1 MIVSRHAKWLVLAVA
16 IMVSAHAATSAFAAS
31 TPAYP
36 TRPIRLLLPF
46 APGGS
51 ADVIGRILS
60 PKLSEAM
67 GQQWVVDNR
76 GGAAGN
82 IAAETVARAA
92 PDGHTVFLG
101 LSTIVTANPALYKL
115 TFSMEKD
122 LQPVTTLTFSQY
134 IFVLNPNVPAG
145 SVKELIALAKQKP
158 RSLNFSSGGVGSPL
172 HLAIELFQ
180 RRAGIEMVHV
190 PFKSG
195 GGATAAVIA
204 GEVQLAASSIA
215 SSMQMVKAGR
225 LKAIATTGAR
235 RSLVAPELPTLIE
248 SGFPGLE
255 ISSWY
260 GLLVPA
266 RTPPAIVQRIRDETL
281 KVVQAPD
288 ARQAL
293 TGQGLQV
300 ETSTPQ
306 EFAARIRSDTKT
318 WAEVIKSAGI
328 KGE

>member
-1 MIVSRHAKWLVLAVA
+1 MKNSVLLLL
-16 IMVSAHAATSAFAAS
+16 AAMACCVTSAFAAGA
-31 TPAYP
+31 PAYP
-36 TRPIRLLLPF
+36 SRPVRLLLPF

-82 IAAETVARAA
+82 IAAETVVRAA
-92 PDGHTVFLG
+92 PDGHTLFLA

-115 TFSMEKD
+115 PFSMEKD
-122 LQPVTTLTFSQY
+122 LQPITTLTLSQY
-134 IFVLNPNVPAG
+134 IFVLNPGVPAN
-145 SVKELIALAKQKP
+145 SLKELIALAKQKP

-180 RRAGIEMVHV
+180 RRAGIDMVHV

-195 GGATAAVIA
+195 GGATAAVVA
-204 GEVQLAASSIA
+204 GEVQMAASSIA
-215 SSMQMVKAGR
+215 SSMQMIKAGR
-225 LKAIATTGAR
+225 LKAIATTGSR
-235 RSLVAPELPTLIE
+235 RSQIAPDLPTLIE
-248 SGFPGLE
+248 SGFPGLD
-255 ISSWY
+255 ISSWF
-260 GLLVPA
+260 GLLAPA
-266 RTPPAIVQRIRDETL
+266 GTPAAIVQRIRDETI
-281 KVVQAPD
+281 KVLQMPEI
-288 ARQAL
+288 RQAL
-293 TGQGLQV
+293 TAQGLQV

-306 EFAARIRSDTKT
+306 AFAARIRADTKT
-318 WAEVIKSAGI
+318 WAEVIQSAGI

>member
-1 MIVSRHAKWLVLAVA
+1 MIASRHYKFLVLAGALCFGTV
-16 IMVSAHAATSAFAAS
+16 VFAAS
-31 TPAYP
+31 SPDYP

-51 ADVIGRILS
+51 ADVIARIMT
-60 PKLSEAM
+60 PKLAEAM

-82 IAAETVARAA
+82 IAAETTARSA

-115 TFSMEKD
+115 PFSMEKD
-122 LQPVTTLTFSQY
+122 LQPVTQLTTSQY
-134 IFVLNPNVPAG
+134 ILVLNPNVPAA

-158 RSLNFSSGGVGSPL
+158 RSLNYSSGGVGSPL
-172 HLAIELFQ
+172 HLAAALFEK
-180 RRAGIEMVHV
+180 RAGIEMVHI
-190 PFKSG
+190 PYKG
-195 GGATAAVIA
+195 GGAATTAVVA
-204 GEVQLAASSIA
+204 GEAQLGVASVA
-215 SSMQMVKAGR
+215 SSMQLVKAGR
-225 LKAIATTGAR
+225 LKAIATTGLK
-235 RSLVAPELPTLIE
+235 RSQVAPELPTLIE

-255 ISSWY
+255 VVSWY

-266 RTPPAIVQRIRDETL
+266 GTPSTIVQRIRAEAL

-288 ARQAL
+288 VREAL
-293 TGQGLQV
+293 AAQGLQV

-318 WAEVIKSAGI
+318 WAEVIRSAGI
-328 KGE
+328 KAE

>member
-1 MIVSRHAKWLVLAVA
+1 MIELKHLKFLLMAAAVC
-16 IMVSAHAATSAFAAS
+16 SATAVFAAS
-31 TPAYP
+31 IPGYP

-51 ADVIGRILS
+51 ADAIGRIIS

-101 LSTIVTANPALYKL
+101 LSTVVTANPALYKL
-115 TFSMEKD
+115 SFSMEQD
-122 LQPVTTLTFSQY
+122 LQAVTMLTISQY
-134 IFVLNPNVPAG
+134 ILVLNPSVPAD

-158 RSLNFSSGGVGSPL
+158 RSLNYSSGGIGSPL
-172 HLAIELFQ
+172 HLAAELFQ
-180 RRAGIEMVHV
+180 KRAGIEMVHV
-190 PFKSG
+190 PYKSG
-195 GGATAAVIA
+195 GASAAAVLS
-204 GEVQLAASSIA
+204 GETQFGVSSIA
-215 SSMQMVKAGR
+215 SSMQLVKAGR
-225 LKAIATTGAR
+225 LKAIATTGLR
-235 RSLVAPELPTLIE
+235 RSQVAPDLPTLAE

-255 ISSWY
+255 VSSWY
-260 GLLVPA
+260 GLLVPSG
-266 RTPPAIVQRIRDETL
+266 TFPSIVQRIRNEAI
-281 KVVQAPD
+281 KAVQVPEVL
-288 ARQAL
+288 QAL
-293 TGQGLQV
+293 AGQGLQV

-318 WAEVIKSAGI
+318 WAEIIKSAGI
-328 KGE
+328 KAE

>member
-1 MIVSRHAKWLVLAVA
+1 MKIPALLLL
-16 IMVSAHAATSAFAAS
+16 AATACSATGAFAAS
-31 TPAYP
+31 APAYP
-36 TRPIRLLLPF
+36 SRPIRFLLPF

-51 ADVIGRILS
+51 ADVIGRLLA
-60 PKLSEAM
+60 PKLGVAM

-82 IAAETVARAA
+82 IAAETTARAA

-122 LQPVTTLTFSQY
+122 LQPVTTLTISQY
-134 IFVLNPNVPAG
+134 IFVLHPGVPAN
-145 SVKELIALAKQKP
+145 SIKELIALAKQKP
-158 RSLNFSSGGVGSPL
+158 RALNFSSGGVGSPL
-172 HLAIELFQ
+172 HLAVELFQ
-180 RRAGIEMVHV
+180 RRAGLEMVHV
-190 PFKSG
+190 PYKSG
-195 GGATAAVIA
+195 GGATTAVVA

-235 RSLVAPELPTLIE
+235 RSLIAPELPTLIE
-248 SGFPGLE
+248 AGFAGLD

-260 GLLVPA
+260 GLLAPA
-266 RTPPAIVQRIRDETL
+266 GTPAAIVRRIRDEVI
-281 KVVQAPD
+281 KAVQTPD
-288 ARQAL
+288 ALQAL
-293 TGQGLQV
+293 SAQGLQV

-306 EFAARIRSDTKT
+306 AFAARIRSDTQT
-318 WAEVIKSAGI
+318 WAEIIKSSGI
-328 KGE
+328 KGDE

>member
-1 MIVSRHAKWLVLAVA
+1 ME
-16 IMVSAHAATSAFAAS
+16 AFAAS
-31 TPAYP
+31 APAYP
-36 TRPIRLLLPF
+36 SRPIRFLLPF

-51 ADVIGRILS
+51 ADVIGRVLS

-82 IAAETVARAA
+82 IAAETTARAA

-115 TFSMEKD
+115 SFSMEKD
-122 LQPVTTLTFSQY
+122 LQPVTTLTMSQY
-134 IFVLNPNVPAG
+134 IFVLNPGVPANNI
-145 SVKELIALAKQKP
+145 KELIALAKQKP

-172 HLAIELFQ
+172 HLAVELFQ

-195 GGATAAVIA
+195 GAATTAVVA

-215 SSMQMVKAGR
+215 SSIQMVKAGR
-225 LKAIATTGAR
+225 IKAIATTGSR
-235 RSLVAPELPTLIE
+235 RSPVAPELPTLIE
-248 SGFPGLE
+248 AGFPGLD

-266 RTPPAIVQRIRDETL
+266 GTPAAIVARIRDEVI

-288 ARQAL
+288 TRQML

-306 EFAARIRSDTKT
+306 EFAARIRADTKT
-318 WAEVIKSAGI
+318 WADVIKSAGI
-328 KGE
+328 KAE

>member
-1 MIVSRHAKWLVLAVA
+1 MIDSKHSQLLLLAAAVCSTTAAFPAA
-16 IMVSAHAATSAFAAS
+16 IS
-31 TPAYP
+31 AYP
-36 TRPIRLLLPF
+36 ARPIRLLLPF

-51 ADVIGRILS
+51 ADVIARIIT

-115 TFSMEKD
+115 SFSMEKD
-122 LQPVTTLTFSQY
+122 LQAVTLLTLSQY
-134 IFVLNPNVPAG
+134 IFVLNPSVPAA
-145 SVKELIALAKQKP
+145 SVKELIELAKQKP
-158 RSLNFSSGGVGSPL
+158 RSLNYSSGGIGSPL
-172 HLAIELFQ
+172 HLAVALFEK
-180 RRAGIEMVHV
+180 RAGIEMVHV
-190 PFKSG
+190 PYKSG
-195 GGATAAVIA
+195 GAATAAVVA
-204 GEVQLAASSIA
+204 GEVQLAAASIA
-215 SSMQMVKAGR
+215 SSMQLVKAGR
-225 LKAIATTGAR
+225 LKAIATTGLQ
-235 RSLVAPELPTLIE
+235 RSQVAPELPTLAE

-255 ISSWY
+255 VSAWY

-266 RTPPAIVQRIRDETL
+266 GTSAAIVQRIRNEAIKTVET
-281 KVVQAPD
+281 PD
-288 ARQAL
+288 VRQAL
-293 TGQGLQV
+293 AAQGLQV

-306 EFAARIRSDTKT
+306 EFAARIRSDTRM

-328 KGE
+328 KAE

>member
-1 MIVSRHAKWLVLAVA
+1 MISMKSSRLWLLAITACGV
-16 IMVSAHAATSAFAAS
+16 TETFAAS
-31 TPAYP
+31 APAYP
-36 TRPIRLLLPF
+36 TRPIRFLLPF

-51 ADVIGRILS
+51 ADVIGRVLS

-82 IAAETVARAA
+82 IAAETTARAA

-115 TFSMEKD
+115 SFSMEKD
-122 LQPVTTLTFSQY
+122 LQPVTTLTMSQY
-134 IFVLNPNVPAG
+134 IFVLNPGVPANNI
-145 SVKELIALAKQKP
+145 KELIALAKQKP

-172 HLAIELFQ
+172 HLAVELFQ

-195 GGATAAVIA
+195 GAATTAVVA

-215 SSMQMVKAGR
+215 SSIQMVKAGR
-225 LKAIATTGAR
+225 IKAIATTGSR
-235 RSLVAPELPTLIE
+235 RSPVAPELPTLIE
-248 SGFPGLE
+248 AGFPGLD

-266 RTPPAIVQRIRDETL
+266 GTPAAIVARIRDEAI

-288 ARQAL
+288 ARQML

-306 EFAARIRSDTKT
+306 EFAARIRADTKT

-328 KGE
+328 KAE

>member
-1 MIVSRHAKWLVLAVA
+1 MIDLKHLKFLLVAAAVCSTTAVLA
-16 IMVSAHAATSAFAAS
+16 AS
-31 TPAYP
+31 ISNYP

-51 ADVIGRILS
+51 ADAIGRIIA

-82 IAAETVARAA
+82 IAAEIVARAA

-101 LSTIVTANPALYKL
+101 LSTVVTANPALYKL

-122 LQPVTTLTFSQY
+122 LQAVTMLTISQY
-134 IFVLNPNVPAG
+134 ILVLNPSVPAAN
-145 SVKELIALAKQKP
+145 VKELIALAKQKP
-158 RSLNFSSGGVGSPL
+158 RSLNYSSGGIGSPL
-172 HLAIELFQ
+172 HLAAELFQ
-180 RRAGIEMVHV
+180 KRAGIEMVHV
-190 PFKSG
+190 PYKSG
-195 GGATAAVIA
+195 GASAAAVLS
-204 GEVQLAASSIA
+204 GETQFGVSSIA
-215 SSMQMVKAGR
+215 SSLQLVKAGR
-225 LKAIATTGAR
+225 LRAIATTGLQ
-235 RSLVAPELPTLIE
+235 RSQVAPDLPTLVE

-255 ISSWY
+255 VSSWY
-260 GLLVPA
+260 GLLVPSGTSA
-266 RTPPAIVQRIRDETL
+266 SIVQRIRNEAI
-281 KVVQAPD
+281 KAVQASD
-288 ARQAL
+288 VLRAL
-293 TGQGLQV
+293 AAQGLQV

-328 KGE
+328 KAE

>member
-1 MIVSRHAKWLVLAVA
+1 MIELKHLKFLLMAAAVC
-16 IMVSAHAATSAFAAS
+16 SATAVFAAS
-31 TPAYP
+31 IPGYP

-51 ADVIGRILS
+51 ADAIGRIIS

-101 LSTIVTANPALYKL
+101 LSTVVTANPALYKL
-115 TFSMEKD
+115 SFSMEQD
-122 LQPVTTLTFSQY
+122 LQAVTMLTISQY
-134 IFVLNPNVPAG
+134 ILVLNPSVPAD

-158 RSLNFSSGGVGSPL
+158 RSLNYSSGGIGSPL
-172 HLAIELFQ
+172 HLAAELFQ
-180 RRAGIEMVHV
+180 KRAGIEMVHV
-190 PFKSG
+190 PYKSG
-195 GGATAAVIA
+195 GASAAAVLS
-204 GEVQLAASSIA
+204 GETQFGVSSIA
-215 SSMQMVKAGR
+215 SSMQLVKAGR
-225 LKAIATTGAR
+225 LKAIATTGLR
-235 RSLVAPELPTLIE
+235 RSQVAPDLPTLAE

-255 ISSWY
+255 VSSWY
-260 GLLVPA
+260 GLLVPSG
-266 RTPPAIVQRIRDETL
+266 TFPSIVQRIRNEAI
-281 KVVQAPD
+281 KAVQAPEVH
-288 ARQAL
+288 QAL
-293 TGQGLQV
+293 AGQGLQV

-318 WAEVIKSAGI
+318 WAEIIKSAGI
-328 KGE
+328 KAE